1 VYGFA
6 DLLRATRSLPI
17 LSLCITASCAP
28 RLRPLEGAPAPVV
41 RLPTTGIPAGQ
52 MKYVFDWELDDTD
65 IKARGDGVARTSHPD
80 SARLDFFVA
89 GGMGS
94 GAAVLIGTE
103 LRSPGPDLM
112 RRVVPPAPLLWAAL
126 GKLAIPP
133 ERDTVARVDGDL
145 LRADI
150 GRPVRWRVSFR
161 GDTLVRLERV
171 DGDRVVEWVD
181 RAVPSRVRYRHETAR
196 RQLTLSIASMERAS
210 PFDASIWRF

>member
-1 VYGFA
+1 VFGFA
-6 DLLRATRSLPI
+6 DLIRATRSLLI
-17 LSLCITASCAP
+17 LSLCTTVSCAP
-28 RLRPLEGAPAPVV
+28 RLRPLEGAPAPVI
-41 RLPTTGIPAGQ
+41 RLPSTGIPVGHT
-52 MKYVFDWELDDTD
+52 KVVFDWDLDDTD

-94 GAAVLIGTE
+94 GAAVLIGSE
-103 LRSPGPDLM
+103 LRAPGPELM
-112 RRVVPPAPLLWAAL
+112 RRVVPPPALLWAAL
-126 GKLAIPP
+126 GKLAIPA
-133 ERDTVARVDGDL
+133 ERDTVARVDGGL

-171 DGDRVVEWVD
+171 DGDRVIEWVD
-181 RAVPSRVRYRHETAR
+181 RTSPSRVRYRHETAR
-196 RQLTLSIASMERAS
+196 RQLTLSIASMEKAS